1 MHQVGQTKYR
11 ATAYTYIFTNIL
23 SKQTL
28 NALANK
34 ISIIYSSN
42 INRSL
47 YKKAS

>member
-1 MHQVGQTKYR
+1 MHQVGQTKYS